1 MARGPYLTKRERA
14 FILLVCRT
22 PEPTRAE
29 IASRW
34 GVAEK
39 TVETHRANV
48 YRKLAVHSRLELY
61 LKAVALGVVPCACGL
76 TSAAS

>member
-1 MARGPYLTKRERA
+1 MARGPHLTKRERA

-22 PEPTRAE
+22 PEPTHAE

-34 GVAEK
+34 GVTEK

-48 YRKLAVHSRLELY
+48 YRKLAVHSR
-61 LKAVALGVVPCACGL
+61 
-76 TSAAS
+76 